1 MAALLARYAEC
12 IFWMARYM
20 ERAEN
25 LARILDVHETFARDS
40 FGSTNW
46 LPILRL
52 NADEKRFFELYP
64 TASVKNVLNFYVLD
78 QNNPTSIIAAI
89 ASARENA
96 RQLRPLI
103 STEMWAHLNM
113 FYNRL
118 LALEPAT
125 DLAQHNI
132 QRLCASIK
140 EACQTH
146 TGITEGTFF
155 RDQGWYFYQLG
166 RNLERADQATRVLDI
181 KYHTLLPSPRDVG
194 TPIDISQ
201 WNSLL
206 RSAAGYHAFRRVYPR
221 GMTPAAVAGFLLFND
236 NFPRSVLVCMREVDS
251 LLNRLNSKYRL
262 RRGSLPLE
270 RSDELLGN
278 LSNQTIESVISV
290 GLHEYLDGLQINFG
304 KLSNDIAQ
312 AFFLIDE
319 PGTLSA

>member
-25 LARILDVHETFARDS
+25 LSRILDVHETFARDS
-40 FGSTNW
+40 YGITNW

-64 TASVKNVLNFYVLD
+64 TAGAKNVLNFYVLD
-78 QNNPTSIIAAI
+78 QQNPTSIIAAI
-89 ASARENA
+89 AAARENA

-118 LALEPAT
+118 LALEPA
-125 DLAQHNI
+125 DLAAHNI

-155 RDQGWYFYQLG
+155 RDQGWYFYNLG
-166 RNLERADQATRVLDI
+166 RNLERADQTTRLLDI

-221 GMTPAAVAGFLLFND
+221 GMTPAGVAGFLLFND

-262 RRGSLPLE
+262 RRGTLPLE

-278 LSNQTIESVISV
+278 LANQSINAVIAV
-290 GLHEYLDGLQINFG
+290 GLHEYLDGLQINFAS
-304 KLSNDIAQ
+304 LSNDIAQ
-312 AFFLIDE
+312 AFFLIDQ

>member
-40 FGSTNW
+40 FGATNW

-64 TASVKNVLNFYVLD
+64 TASAKNVLNFYVLE
-78 QNNPTSIIAAI
+78 QQNPTSIIAAI

-118 LALEPAT
+118 LALEPS

-140 EACQTH
+140 ESCQTH

-155 RDQGWYFYQLG
+155 RDQGWYFYNLG
-166 RNLERADQATRVLDI
+166 RNLERADQTTRLLDI
-181 KYHTLLPSPRDVG
+181 KYHMLLPSPRDIG

-221 GMTPAAVAGFLLFND
+221 GMTPASVAGFLLFNN
-236 NFPRSVLVCMREVDS
+236 NFPRSVLVCMREVDN
-251 LLNRLNSKYRL
+251 LLNRLTANYRL
-262 RRGSLPLE
+262 RRGNTPLE
-270 RSDELLGN
+270 RSDGLLGN
-278 LSNQTIESVISV
+278 LANQTIDAVINV
-290 GLHEYLDGLQINFG
+290 GLHEYLDGLQISLAS
-304 KLSNDIAQ
+304 LSSDIAQ
-312 AFFLIDE
+312 AFFLVDQ
-319 PGTLSA
+319 PGTMSA